1 MKNLT
6 VSTHCH
12 TKKKSLDMSNVTG
25 QYYQMGI
32 GKKDILTTTES
43 WKIPK
48 IKKKI
53 EYYLIDLNYKFQ
65 TVFSIRNKDEE
76 KKTPKRNVL
85 YL

>member
-32 GKKDILTTTES
+32 GKKDILFKNS
-43 WKIPK
+43 DINRKLK
-48 IKKKI
+48 
-53 EYYLIDLNYKFQ
+53 N
-65 TVFSIRNKDEE
+65 SE
-76 KKTPKRNVL
+76 KKSNII
-85 YL
+85 